1 MTGVCC
7 PGYRRARRFSNIGA
21 KPPDTVAK
29 QAASGESVM
38 THPLRMLALG
48 CAAAIAAAL
57 PAAAQS
63 SAPQFQPE
71 PFWPKPLPEN
81 WILGQ
86 VSGIAVDRQDN
97 IWILH
102 RPATLLDDE
111 KGAQKDPPET
121 TCCKAA
127 PPVLKL
133 DPEGNLLASWGGASG
148 GGSSGGPWV
157 KNEHGIHVDRDGNV
171 WVGGNSDGDQILK
184 FSPDGKFLQQV
195 GKDDGG
201 KGSLSQTR
209 LGRPAHMITDDAAGE
224 IYVADGYGNH
234 RIIVFDAKTGAFK
247 RMWGAYGKPP
257 SDDKMPPYKPDAKL
271 SEQFANPVHC
281 VRLSN
286 DGLVY
291 VCDRANNRIQVFRKD
306 GSFVKEFRVS
316 AATVQS
322 GSVWDLVLSE
332 DPQQKFMFVADG
344 ANGNIVTLDRDS
356 GKELAKWGRHG
367 RQPGQFKWIHNI
379 AIDSRGNLYTAEVGF
394 GRRAQKFRRTP

>member
-1 MTGVCC
+1 MTAVCC

-184 FSPDGKFLQQV
+184 FSPDGKFFSRSARTMAARARCRRP
-195 GKDDGG
+195 
-201 KGSLSQTR
+201 GS
-209 LGRPAHMITDDAAGE
+209 A
-224 IYVADGYGNH
+224 
-234 RIIVFDAKTGAFK
+234 
-247 RMWGAYGKPP
+247 
-257 SDDKMPPYKPDAKL
+257 
-271 SEQFANPVHC
+271 
-281 VRLSN
+281 
-286 DGLVY
+286 
-291 VCDRANNRIQVFRKD
+291 
-306 GSFVKEFRVS
+306 
-316 AATVQS
+316 
-322 GSVWDLVLSE
+322 
-332 DPQQKFMFVADG
+332 
-344 ANGNIVTLDRDS
+344 
-356 GKELAKWGRHG
+356 
-367 RQPGQFKWIHNI
+367 
-379 AIDSRGNLYTAEVGF
+379 
-394 GRRAQKFRRTP
+394 GRRT